1 MITPNRRRELSLNR
15 LAVQQCGRRIA
26 VYTLAVA
33 LTILMLFIRN
43 RLSVSFG
50 ERPLLILFMFPV
62 IISALL
68 GGFGPGLAATLT
80 AAACT
85 AYLIPPAHSFAIAA
99 GYDLFQWGMLIAN
112 GVLVSFLS
120 AFRSRS
126 QQRETARQLRL
137 IAAQDQLQQSEA
149 RFQATFEQAAAGI
162 ALLTPDGRWLRVNH
176 KLCEIVGYSQD
187 DLRALT
193 FQDITHPDDLAVDLD
208 YVSRMLA
215 GEIQSYRMEK
225 RYLRKDGS
233 AIWIN
238 LTVALIRKPDSTPD
252 YFVAVIED
260 IQARKQAEESLC
272 ESAQRLR
279 LALDAA
285 RAGAWEWNVE
295 TEENFWSEELWPLY
309 GLAPHS
315 VQPSYEVWRQTVH
328 PDDLPTVEQA
338 VQEAVLARREFEI
351 EWRVNDSSVSPR
363 WLLSRGR
370 PVRDAD
376 GRVARY
382 LGIVIDISERRQAE
396 QEALIGKSKLEAAL
410 ASMTDAVL
418 ISDDEGRFLDFN
430 EAFATIHRFN
440 SKQECAKTLAEY
452 PEILDVFMADGRLAP
467 LEQWAI
473 PRALRGEIVTN
484 AEYTL
489 RRKDTGETWIGSY
502 SFAPIRDRD
511 GVIIGSVVTGRDIT
525 ERKQIEIALRESEE
539 RFRTFMAHNPAAAW
553 IVDDEGRF
561 RYVSPGY
568 YRMFGVPGDL
578 TGRTIGE
585 IYPAALAEEYLRN
598 NRLAIA
604 EDRAVETV
612 ESGVCA
618 DGSPGRFLVI
628 KFPIHA
634 LNGETL
640 LGGEALDITA
650 MKQAEARLRES
661 EERLQLF
668 IEHAPA
674 ALAMFDREMRYI
686 GVSRRWMNDYSLGDR
701 KIIGQSHY
709 EVFPEIPERLK
720 AIHQRGL
727 AGEVIQANDD
737 AFIRLDGV
745 VQWLRWVMRP
755 WHAADGAIGGIVIFS
770 EDITE
775 QRHAETEIHRLNV
788 ELEERVRQ
796 RTAELVAANQELDS
810 FAYAVSH
817 DLRAPLRA
825 MSGFSQALLEDYG
838 ARLDGEARVYL
849 DQIII
854 SSHRMNDLVD
864 GLLVLSRSTRGGLRL
879 ELVDLSAMAKRLLA
893 ERSAAE
899 PERQVVRQVESAMRV
914 QGDPLML
921 EVVMRNLI
929 ENAWKYTAKTPNATI
944 RVYTDDH
951 QDSERCF
958 CVTDNGAGFDMSHS
972 NRLFQ
977 AFQRLHRQDE
987 FPGIG
992 IGLATVQRII
1002 HRHGGVIRAEGAPG
1016 CGATFRFTLPGVG
1029 LPHEETA

>member
-15 LAVQQCGRRIA
+15 LAIRPCGRRIA
-26 VYTLAVA
+26 VYALAVA
-33 LTILMLFIRN
+33 LTILMLLIRN
-43 RLSVSFG
+43 SLSVSFG

-62 IISALL
+62 TISALL

-85 AYLIPPAHSFAIAA
+85 AYLIPPDHSFAIAA

-126 QQRETARQLRL
+126 QQHETALQLQL

-162 ALLTPDGRWLRVNH
+162 ALLTPDGRWLWVNR

-187 DLRALT
+187 ELRALT
-193 FQDITHPDDLAVDLD
+193 FQDITHPDDLDTDLD
-208 YVSRMLA
+208 QMRQMLA

-225 RYLRKDGS
+225 RFFRKDGS

-238 LTVALIRKPDSTPD
+238 LTVALARKPDSTPD
-252 YFVAVIED
+252 YFI
-260 IQARKQAEESLC
+260 
-272 ESAQRLR
+272 
-279 LALDAA
+279 
-285 RAGAWEWNVE
+285 
-295 TEENFWSEELWPLY
+295 
-309 GLAPHS
+309 
-315 VQPSYEVWRQTVH
+315 
-328 PDDLPTVEQA
+328 
-338 VQEAVLARREFEI
+338 
-351 EWRVNDSSVSPR
+351 
-363 WLLSRGR
+363 
-370 PVRDAD
+370 
-376 GRVARY
+376 
-382 LGIVIDISERRQAE
+382 
-396 QEALIGKSKLEAAL
+396 
-410 ASMTDAVL
+410 
-418 ISDDEGRFLDFN
+418 
-430 EAFATIHRFN
+430 
-440 SKQECAKTLAEY
+440 
-452 PEILDVFMADGRLAP
+452 
-467 LEQWAI
+467 
-473 PRALRGEIVTN
+473 
-484 AEYTL
+484 
-489 RRKDTGETWIGSY
+489 
-502 SFAPIRDRD
+502 
-511 GVIIGSVVTGRDIT
+511 SVVEDIT
-525 ERKQIEIALRESEE
+525 ERKQIEIALRDSEE

-618 DGSPGRFLVI
+618 DGSPGRFLMI

-701 KIIGQSHY
+701 EIIGRSHY
-709 EVFPEIPERLK
+709 EVFPEITERLK

-727 AGEVIQANDD
+727 AGEVIQANKDN
-737 AFIRLDGV
+737 FIRLDGA
-745 VQWLRWVMRP
+745 VQWLRWAMRP
-755 WHAADGAIGGIVIFS
+755 WHAADSAIGGIVIFS

-775 QRHAETEIHRLNV
+775 QRRAETEIHRLNT

-817 DLRAPLRA
+817 DLRAPVRA
-825 MSGFSQALLEDYG
+825 MSGFSQALLEDFG
-838 ARLDGEARVYL
+838 ESLDGEARVYL
-849 DQIII
+849 DQISIA
-854 SSHRMNDLVD
+854 SHRMSDLIN
-864 GLLVLSRSTRGGLRL
+864 GLLTLSRSTRGGLRL
-879 ELVDLSAMAKRLLA
+879 EPVDLSAIAKRLLM
-893 ERSAAE
+893 EHSAAE
-899 PERQVVRQVESAMRV
+899 LERQVVWQVEPDLCA

-929 ENAWKYTAKTPNATI
+929 ENAWKYTARTPNATI
-944 RVYTDDH
+944 RVYTDD
-951 QDSERCF
+951 QDGERCF

-972 NRLFQ
+972 SRLFQ

-1002 HRHGGVIRAEGAPG
+1002 HRHGGVIRAEGAPKR
-1016 CGATFRFTLPGVG
+1016 GATFRFTLPGVG
-1029 LPHEETA
+1029 LPREETA